1 MPGYSVWTLR
11 AAGLLSVA
19 ALATDHPEDFKLP
32 IGVLMAIFLVIDV
45 RALRQ
50 GKSVEHQYPDPA
62 SRRPLLTL
70 DLLATLAALAV
81 IVS

>member
-50 GKSVEHQYPDPA
+50 GKGVEHQYPDPA

>member
-50 GKSVEHQYPDPA
+50 GPSPA
-62 SRRPLLTL
+62 S
-70 DLLATLAALAV
+70 A
-81 IVS
+81 